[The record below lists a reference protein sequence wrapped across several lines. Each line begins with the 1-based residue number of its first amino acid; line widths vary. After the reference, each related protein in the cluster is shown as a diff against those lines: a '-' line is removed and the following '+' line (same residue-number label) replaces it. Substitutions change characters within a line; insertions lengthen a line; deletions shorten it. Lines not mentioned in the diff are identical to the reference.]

1 MPFLRRHR
9 LHFSVDLIHGATAG
23 KSLSTLANMGY
34 DQSLRLSPSRILK
47 KRREEC
53 GTHLLVLGK
62 NQHSPV
68 VSRSFSCILLPLPVR
83 SSKYWSRHRERDEPD
98 RHHGT
103 SSSFDRGCWIPRP
116 LRPMATARSRALF
129 VQWRL
134 LDPMPSLSD
143 ADGSVEK
150 EPALWLGDGY
160 GGYPLCLTRHGMSA
174 VAPPRL
180 LDPTLS
186 RSAAT
191 SLPSASSTSCCHALQ
206 GKTTSMDPEWRE
218 SMKERG
224 APTPFSSF
232 HGRIGERL
240 ETLQ

>member
-1 MPFLRRHR
+1 
-9 LHFSVDLIHGATAG
+9 
-23 KSLSTLANMGY
+23 MGPTFWC
-34 DQSLRLSPSRILK
+34 LVKTNI
-47 KRREEC
+47 
-53 GTHLLVLGK
+53 LLVFLD
-62 NQHSPV
+62 P
-68 VSRSFSCILLPLPVR
+68 FPASCFHCPVR
-83 SSKYWSRHRERDEPD
+83 SSKYWSRHQERDEPD

-134 LDPMPSLSD
+134 LDSTPSLSD

-224 APTPFSSF
+224 ALTPFPSF
-232 HGRIGERL
+232 CGRIRDGWRHYNSISSHFLRL
-240 ETLQ
+240 RSWI